1 MTRDDIIRRAKEAE
15 LHCHMNLTEH
25 SLAIEDLEH
34 FAALVR
40 DDYSYKHASLWLT
53 RIKGAVEAER
63 DACAK
68 VCDEI
73 VARYRHADDAP
84 EMVAAN
90 WCADG
95 VRARGSV

>member
-1 MTRDDIIRRAKEAE
+1 MTSDEIIKLVQDNGLTLHGDI
-15 LHCHMNLTEH
+15 
-25 SLAIEDLEH
+25 EH

-40 DDYSYKHASLWLT
+40 NDVFNKHTHLWLT
-53 RIKGAVEAER
+53 RIKGAVKAER
-63 DACAK
+63 EACAK

>member
-1 MTRDDIIRRAKEAE
+1 MTSDEIIKLVQDNGLTLHGDI
-15 LHCHMNLTEH
+15 
-25 SLAIEDLEH
+25 EH

-68 VCDEI
+68 MIDELDKHRWKEYSEHHTDYGDNI
-73 VARYRHADDAP
+73 
-84 EMVAAN
+84 
-90 WCADG
+90 
-95 VRARGSV
+95 RARNNT

>member
-1 MTRDDIIRRAKEAE
+1 MNRDDIIRMAKKAE

-68 VCDEI
+68 MIDELDKHRWKEYSEHHTDYGDNI
-73 VARYRHADDAP
+73 
-84 EMVAAN
+84 
-90 WCADG
+90 
-95 VRARGSV
+95 RARNNT

>member
-1 MTRDDIIRRAKEAE
+1 MNSEEVIAKAREAMMQLFTDPE
-15 LHCHMNLTEH
+15 NQPSQFGTVTVEYMQRE
-25 SLAIEDLEH
+25 I
-34 FAALVR
+34 
-40 DDYSYKHASLWLT
+40 
-53 RIKGAVEAER
+53 EAER
-63 DACAK
+63 EACAK

-95 VRARGSV
+95 VRARGNT

>member
-1 MTRDDIIRRAKEAE
+1 MNSEEVIAKAREAMMQLITDPE
-15 LHCHMNLTEH
+15 NQPSQFGTVMVEYMQRE
-25 SLAIEDLEH
+25 I
-34 FAALVR
+34 
-40 DDYSYKHASLWLT
+40 
-53 RIKGAVEAER
+53 EAER
-63 DACAK
+63 EACAK